1 MKKKVLYGAAL
12 ALFASVSMGTL
23 QSCKDDLSDLK
34 HQTQYDNKV
43 LTDQINALKTALE
56 DCKSNCASE
65 IASVKTSISNLEK
78 QINDNKADADAT
90 KALAQK
96 LEQDLKALS
105 DKVALMYTNDQIDTK
120 LSDLETLLKKYTDD
134 QTGAVKTAL
143 ETLINEKVTEI
154 NTLIGTVKSELQTE
168 ISNLRTDFT
177 TQHNALAERV
187 TALETENA
195 NQQAALEAAQNEI
208 NELWNQMNSQN
219 ELINQVYQSLTDELN
234 ELGAKYDELSKNLDQ
249 LTQDIYGVGG
259 LQEQMLQ
266 LNNALRDELMAYDEE
281 IWLMIEQV
289 REEASLYWTATQASL
304 EELRNEDEQIYMQ
317 MEELR
322 ETLSQVLNVHA
333 ADIEALENEIAEL
346 NTKYDN
352 LLGRMNKLITGIL
365 LQATDNP
372 VFGDFS
378 LPIGVKNNM
387 LFNWYGYNSSLIKN
401 FPSSSN
407 AYAYNDQAVDVN
419 FAALGVNTEAIQ
431 QGFLGDVNLGR
442 VYLTVNPIGH
452 NFDNTKF
459 TLETSAGK
467 ALPFGLKISKSED
480 ELFFGYTRANNGFYA
495 ADVIIDGD
503 QNALNKGIAATKL
516 TIDDQLKSA
525 VKDVLND
532 RSKRNAVNLLK
543 AVYNQMSDQ
552 LPAYA
557 VRYDWTDEEGNPY
570 AVLSNYDLAI
580 ASAKPLSYQ
589 FFYGQSVDHKLP
601 SIGHID
607 NIILKLKEQG
617 KLHFT
622 FDPIT
627 FDDVKITLPPIE
639 ITTKEVTPGET
650 KVIATI
656 DPIDVVQDGT
666 VIGTTER
673 SEVEVDIEDIVNDLT
688 KQINESISAIT
699 DDVEGWSADAN
710 EQITAQ
716 LQDALNPIADQIN
729 NMMDSINGQIDDML
743 GDLGN
748 QFQPYFD
755 KLNKLVDLY
764 NKVAGKINN
773 VLDNPN
779 HYLQVAMFYNQ
790 ADSNFGLISNK
801 KSDPTVFTG
810 SKGNVGLYASSY
822 TAELVAPAFKKYVAV
837 SNVYEKKNG
846 KVVVA
851 ENAASEIAKANGSKL
866 FNEVVDGN
874 TIRYSLPVS
883 NLKKGLIYEIVYQGL
898 DFHGVTST
906 QKFYITVK

>member
-23 QSCKDDLSDLK
+23 QSCKDDLSDVV
-34 HQTQYDNKV
+34 QQNDYDHKV
-43 LTDQINALKTALE
+43 LTDQINALKNALE

-65 IASVKTSISNLEK
+65 IATLKTDISNLQK

-90 KALAQK
+90 KALAKQ

-105 DKVALMYTNDQIDTK
+105 DKVALMYTNDQVDKK
-120 LSDLETLLKKYTDD
+120 LTDLETLLKKYTDD

-154 NTLIGTVKSELQTE
+154 NTLITKLDGDLTQ
-168 ISNLRTDFT
+168 LRNDFT

-208 NELWNQMNSQN
+208 NELWNQMHSQN

-601 SIGHID
+601 TFGHLDNFFERLKNNENFHFEFKSSFEVEGFKVNLGSIDFKDVDGNLTIT
-607 NIILKLKEQG
+607 IPEIEIQG
-617 KLHFT
+617 ADGLT
-622 FDPIT
+622 T
-627 FDDVKITLPPIE
+627 TETV
-639 ITTKEVTPGET
+639 ITTKEG
-650 KVIATI
+650 
-656 DPIDVVQDGT
+656 
-666 VIGTTER
+666 
-673 SEVEVDIEDIVNDLT
+673 DIEGMQEMLDQIKDAVNSTLTGAETGLQQDIDNLIAN
-688 KQINESISAIT
+688 INEQVNGLL
-699 DDVEGWSADAN
+699 DD
-710 EQITAQ
+710 
-716 LQDALNPIADQIN
+716 IN
-729 NMMDSINGQIDDML
+729 NEINGKVDNIFDDIISKT
-743 GDLGN
+743 DPW
-748 QFQPYFD
+748 F
-755 KLNKLVDLY
+755 KRLNKLVDLY

-810 SKGNVGLYASSY
+810 SNGNVGLYASSY

-851 ENAASEIAKANGSKL
+851 ENAASEIAKANSEGN
-866 FNEVVDGN
+866 FNKVMDGN

>member
-23 QSCKDDLSDLK
+23 QSCKDDLSDVV
-34 HQTQYDNKV
+34 QQNDYDHKV
-43 LTDQINALKTALE
+43 LTDQINALKNALE

-65 IASVKTSISNLEK
+65 IATLKTDISNLQK

-90 KALAQK
+90 KALAKQ

-105 DKVALMYTNDQIDTK
+105 DKVALMYTNDQVDKK
-120 LSDLETLLKKYTDD
+120 LTDLETLLKKYTDD

-154 NTLIGTVKSELQTE
+154 NTLITKLDGDLTQ
-168 ISNLRTDFT
+168 LRNDFT

-208 NELWNQMNSQN
+208 NELWNQMHSQN

-281 IWLMIEQV
+281 IWLMIEKV
-289 REEASLYWTATQASL
+289 REEASLYWSATQASL

-352 LLGRMNKLITGIL
+352 LLGRMNKLITNII

-401 FPSSSN
+401 FPTSSN
-407 AYAYNDQAVDVN
+407 AYAYNDQEVDVN
-419 FAALGVNTEAIQ
+419 FAALGVNPEAVQ

-452 NFDNTKF
+452 DFDNTKF

-503 QNALNKGIAATKL
+503 QNALNKGINATKL

-589 FFYGQSVDHKLP
+589 FFYGQGIDHKLP
-601 SIGHID
+601 TFGHLDNFFERLKNNENFHFEFKSSFEVEGFTVNLGSIDFKDVDGNLTITIPEIQIQGADGLKTTETVITTEDGDIEGMQEMLDQIKDAVNSTLTSAETGLQKDIDKLIASINDQVTGLLDDINNEINGKVD
-607 NIILKLKEQG
+607 NI
-617 KLHFT
+617 
-622 FDPIT
+622 
-627 FDDVKITLPPIE
+627 FDDIISKT
-639 ITTKEVTPGET
+639 
-650 KVIATI
+650 
-656 DPIDVVQDGT
+656 DPWFK
-666 VIGTTER
+666 R
-673 SEVEVDIEDIVNDLT
+673 
-688 KQINESISAIT
+688 
-699 DDVEGWSADAN
+699 
-710 EQITAQ
+710 
-716 LQDALNPIADQIN
+716 
-729 NMMDSINGQIDDML
+729 
-743 GDLGN
+743 
-748 QFQPYFD
+748 
-755 KLNKLVDLY
+755 LNKLVDLY

-810 SKGNVGLYASSY
+810 SNGNVGLYASSY

-851 ENAASEIAKANGSKL
+851 ENAASEIAKANSEGN
-866 FNEVVDGN
+866 FNKVMDGN